1 LTLIELRL
9 TLIDGSNAGHQ
20 HMKISMEDLRKG
32 AGIVGQAGGAEAAIV
47 AQFVVDLAVTARFNA
62 GGEAI
67 APREARRLLRLR
79 LTRHRA
85 LTYQATDSIH

>member
-1 LTLIELRL
+1 
-9 TLIDGSNAGHQ
+9 
-20 HMKISMEDLRKG
+20 MKISLEDLREA
-32 AGIVGQAGGAEAAIV
+32 AGVVGEAGGREAAIV

-62 GGEAI
+62 AGEII

-85 LTYQATDSIH
+85 LTYPPTDSIH

>member
-1 LTLIELRL
+1 
-9 TLIDGSNAGHQ
+9 
-20 HMKISMEDLRKG
+20 MKIRLEDLRE
-32 AGIVGQAGGAEAAIV
+32 AAAVVSEAGGPEAAIV

-62 GGEAI
+62 AGEVI

-85 LTYQATDSIH
+85 LTYPPTDSIH

>member
-1 LTLIELRL
+1 
-9 TLIDGSNAGHQ
+9 
-20 HMKISMEDLRKG
+20 MKISLEDLREA
-32 AGIVGQAGGAEAAIV
+32 AGVAGEVGGPEAAIV

-62 GGEAI
+62 AGEVI

-85 LTYQATDSIH
+85 LTYPPTDSIH